1 MYFSDW
7 TDLTVILDVH
17 LQLWKEFVGKTDK
30 HRVASDITRAPE
42 RYLWREMMSSVCAA
56 PSLHL
61 SDQVHKEAIVPPSVP
76 PCLQYICRV
85 ELMIDMTLRAA
96 AGSLLAT
103 HPPRC
108 SHFLSPHASPAL
120 LSSICVCLL
129 QSHCI
134 AVSSSSCYVLFTPS
148 LSWLVVRQSCAR
160 APQPLGEVW
169 MWRAYMYVCLCVG
182 QFTGFIYKHFS
193 VHSNRDTCL
202 NDYEG
207 IVSTSSSHSF
217 KTNKQTNMFSI
228 FMWRSFLWIQLQL
241 TTHQVMLQKSH
252 QP

>member
-7 TDLTVILDVH
+7 TDLTDILDVH

-30 HRVASDITRAPE
+30 QS
-42 RYLWREMMSSVCAA
+42 REWHHESPWALSMKGNDVSCLCST
-56 PSLHL
+56 LHL
-61 SDQVHKEAIVPPSVP
+61 SDHVHKEAVVPPSVP

-108 SHFLSPHASPAL
+108 SPFLSPHASPAL

-129 QSHCI
+129 QSRCI

-160 APQPLGEVW
+160 APQPLGEAW
-169 MWRAYMYVCLCVG
+169 MWRAYMYACLCVG
-182 QFTGFIYKHFS
+182 QFTGFIYKHVS
-193 VHSNRDTCL
+193 VHSDRDTCL

-228 FMWRSFLWIQLQL
+228 FLWRSFLWIQLQL